1 MAKSSHLHALSSA
14 VLAPTRRLKS
24 FSAFAATMAA
34 AALAL
39 SACAGGDEAAEA
51 EETASAS
58 QSASQGA
65 EASGSE
71 GAEESKDGEGSG
83 DDAAAASSV
92 DEADWVDPTAAK
104 EVATVKPRI
113 LLSDDEG
120 LTLLDAETGEVL
132 KEQAL
137 AGFKRLSNAGNGK
150 DVMVITEKGWE
161 VFSTG
166 IKKQAH
172 GDHFHNYESEPGMT
186 GVVFSGDDADHVVT
200 HNGKTNLFADG
211 TGSINTF
218 FSDDL
223 DKATP
228 DLPPVTE
235 DMTTDA
241 AHHGVAL
248 ELADGSIL
256 TTEGNEDERH
266 TVKVVD
272 REGKEIAK
280 TEDCPGVHGEA
291 AAQQQDGKDVVVLGC
306 ENGPIVYR
314 DGEFHKIDPG
324 MEFQRSGNLAGSEDS
339 SIVLGDYK
347 VEKEPKE
354 AVERTTKVALIDSVN
369 DSMKVVDLGSSY
381 WFRSLAR
388 GPEGEGVVLT
398 YDGKLNVIDEESGEV
413 VKKID
418 AIGEWEEKDEW
429 QEPGPVLKT
438 AGDFAY
444 VTDAENNKL
453 VVIDLVK
460 GEKVDEF
467 ELDGPVTEMAVVT
480 GAPEAPASS
489 EGDDHGHDHGDH
501 EGHDHGEDGH
511 DHEGHEGHDHD
522 HGEDGHDHSG
532 HDHGEDRDSEEGHG
546 HDH

>member
-1 MAKSSHLHALSSA
+1 MTESSHASALSSA
-14 VLAPTRRLKS
+14 VVAPTRRLKS

-39 SACAGGDEAAEA
+39 SACAGGDDAENKDVSA
-51 EETASAS
+51 SGSAS
-58 QSASQGA
+58 QSSSQGA

-71 GAEESKDGEGSG
+71 GAEESQDGEGS
-83 DDAAAASSV
+83 DAGSDEGAAASSV
-92 DEADWVDPTAAK
+92 DEKDWVDPTEAK

-120 LTLLDAETGEVL
+120 LTLLDGETGEVL
-132 KEQAL
+132 KEQEL

-150 DVMVITEKGWE
+150 DVMVITDKGWE

-166 IKKQAH
+166 IKSQIH
-172 GDHFHNYESEPGMT
+172 GDHFHHYESEPGMT
-186 GVVFSGDDADHVVT
+186 GVVFPGEHAGHVVP
-200 HNGKTNLFADG
+200 HNGKTTLFADA

-228 DLPPVTE
+228 DLTPVTE
-235 DMTTDA
+235 DMKTDE

-248 ELADGSIL
+248 ELMDGTVL

-291 AAQQQDGKDVVVLGC
+291 AAEPQDGKDVVVLGC

-324 MEFQRSGNLAGSEDS
+324 MDFQRSGNLAGDEDS

-354 AVERTTKVALIDSVN
+354 AVERTTKVALIDSED

-413 VKKID
+413 VKKVD
-418 AIGEWEEKDEW
+418 AIGEWQEKDEW
-429 QEPGPVLKT
+429 QEPGPILKT

-453 VVIDLVK
+453 VVIDQIGRAHV
-460 GEKVDEF
+460 
-467 ELDGPVTEMAVVT
+467 
-480 GAPEAPASS
+480 
-489 EGDDHGHDHGDH
+489 
-501 EGHDHGEDGH
+501 
-511 DHEGHEGHDHD
+511 
-522 HGEDGHDHSG
+522 
-532 HDHGEDRDSEEGHG
+532 
-546 HDH
+546 

>member
-1 MAKSSHLHALSSA
+1 MTESSHTSSLSTA
-14 VLAPTRRLKS
+14 VVAPTRRLTS
-24 FSAFAATMAA
+24 FSALTATVAA

-39 SACAGGDEAAEA
+39 SACAGGDEAGGKD
-51 EETASAS
+51 ASATGS
-58 QSASQGA
+58 ATQSASQGA
-65 EASGSE
+65 AASGSE
-71 GAEESKDGEGSG
+71 GAEESRDGEGSG
-83 DDAAAASSV
+83 EDAAAVSSV
-92 DEADWVDPTAAK
+92 DERDWVDPTEAK
-104 EVATVKPRI
+104 DVSGVTPRV

-120 LTLLDAETGEVL
+120 LTLLDAETGEVV
-132 KEQAL
+132 KEQEL
-137 AGFKRLSNAGNGK
+137 PGFKRLSNAGNGK
-150 DVMVITEKGWE
+150 DVMVVTDKGWE

-166 IKKQAH
+166 IKSQIH
-172 GDHFHNYESEPGMT
+172 GDHFHHYESEPGMT
-186 GVVFSGDDADHVVT
+186 GVVFPGEHAGHVVR
-200 HNGKTNLFADG
+200 HNGKTTLFADG
-211 TGSINTF
+211 TGTINTF
-218 FSDDL
+218 VSDDL

-228 DLPPVTE
+228 DLTPVTE
-235 DMTTDA
+235 DMETED

-248 ELADGSIL
+248 ELLDGSVL
-256 TTEGNEDERH
+256 TTEGTEDERH

-291 AAQQQDGKDVVVLGC
+291 AAEPQDGKDVVVLGC

-314 DGEFHKIDPG
+314 GGEFHKIDPG
-324 MEFQRSGNLAGSEDS
+324 MEFQRSGNLVGDEDS
-339 SIVLGDYK
+339 SVVLGDYK
-347 VEKEPKE
+347 VEEEPEE
-354 AVERTTKVALIDSVN
+354 AVERTTKVALIDTET
-369 DSMKVVDLGSSY
+369 DEMKVVDLGSSY

-418 AIGEWEEKDEW
+418 AIGEWKEKDDW
-429 QEPGPVLKT
+429 QEPGPILKT

-444 VTDAENNKL
+444 VTDAENERL

-467 ELDGPVTEMAVVT
+467 ELDGPATEMAVVT
-480 GAPEAPASS
+480 GEPEAPAHE
-489 EGDDHGHDHGDH
+489 EGDDHGDH

-511 DHEGHEGHDHD
+511 DHEGHD
-522 HGEDGHDHSG
+522 
-532 HDHGEDRDSEEGHG
+532 HG